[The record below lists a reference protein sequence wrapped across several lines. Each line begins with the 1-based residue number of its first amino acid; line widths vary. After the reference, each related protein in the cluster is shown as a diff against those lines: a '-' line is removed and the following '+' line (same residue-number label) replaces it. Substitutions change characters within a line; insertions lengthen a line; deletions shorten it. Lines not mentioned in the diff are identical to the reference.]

1 MGMKNFISNHK
12 KLIAKLVVL
21 SILLIVF
28 ILFLILKNNQGVC
41 EWWTRNFAKTY
52 LYAFGNM
59 NKYMPFS
66 LTELIMMI
74 LIIIS
79 LVFLISCIV
88 YLFKVKL
95 SRALHQ
101 VLNVLIVAMSVLSLY
116 QVTAEMAYNR
126 EPLKLPLYE
135 EKVEKEE
142 FLDIIEHFINDVNEC
157 CNHLEFKED
166 GDLVEPYSLDE
177 LNRQLAKDYEIY
189 EGDYLFN
196 FTTYTKPMLSSFI
209 YREFHIT
216 GVTFMPTAEA
226 NVNTMNVA
234 AGKPFTSA
242 HELAHTKG
250 AMREEDAD
258 LVAAYITLNSSDY
271 YVRYS
276 GYYYTFSSLLSLAN
290 YSGVEDAYTTMTSK
304 LHTKF
309 IKNLRFN
316 RAYWDKHNS
325 WQKFASWWN
334 DIYLKISGEKEGTD
348 SYGDNTPTVD
358 PGTREITSFSNYQ
371 KLYFS
376 LYYK

>member
-1 MGMKNFISNHK
+1 
-12 KLIAKLVVL
+12 
-21 SILLIVF
+21 
-28 ILFLILKNNQGVC
+28 
-41 EWWTRNFAKTY
+41 
-52 LYAFGNM
+52 M

-66 LTELIMMI
+66 LTELILMI
-74 LIIIS
+74 LLIIS
-79 LVFLISCIV
+79 LIFLVSCIV
-88 YLFKVKL
+88 YLFKRKFRR
-95 SRALHQ
+95 SLHRL
-101 VLNVLIVAMSVLSLY
+101 LNVAIVAMSVLTLY

-126 EPLKLPLYE
+126 EPLNLPLYQ

-142 FLDIIEHFINDVNEC
+142 FLDIIEYFIDDVNEC
-157 CNHLEFKED
+157 CEHLEFKEN
-166 GDLVEPYSLDE
+166 GDLVEPYALPD
-177 LNRQLAKDYEIY
+177 LNRELLKDYEVY
-189 EGDYLFN
+189 EGDYLFK
-196 FTTYTKPMLSSFI
+196 FTTYTKPMISSFM

-234 AGKPFTSA
+234 AGKPFTCA

-258 LVAAYITLNSSDY
+258 LVAAYITLQSSDY

-276 GYYYTFSSLLSLAN
+276 GYYYTIASLLSLAN
-290 YSGVEDAYTTMTSK
+290 YSGVEDAYSTMTSN
-304 LHTKF
+304 LHPNF

-334 DIYLKISGEKEGTD
+334 DIYLKLSGEKQGTD

-358 PGTREITSFSNYQ
+358 PGTKEITSFSSYQ